1 MKFTIQC
8 VVPQFSQSQTT
19 SILLQ
24 CCKYIEFIIVIGPS
38 GV

>member
-1 MKFTIQC
+1 MKFKIQC
-8 VVPQFSQSQTT
+8 VVTQFSQSQTT

-24 CCKYIEFIIVIGPS
+24 CCKHIEFIIVIGPS